1 MNTVTLTGTG
11 HSHGQEFI
19 KPGMK
24 IRLIVDT
31 GRAFV
36 PRRKLT
42 MDENREGNLSETEG
56 QIANM
61 SKLDFLLLLWEARIV
76 GQDCVEANS

>member
-36 PRRKLT
+36 PRRK
-42 MDENREGNLSETEG
+42 
-56 QIANM
+56 
-61 SKLDFLLLLWEARIV
+61 
-76 GQDCVEANS
+76 

>member
-1 MNTVTLTGTG
+1 MNTVTLTGTC
-11 HSHGQEFI
+11 HSHGQGFI

-36 PRRKLT
+36 PRRK
-42 MDENREGNLSETEG
+42 
-56 QIANM
+56 
-61 SKLDFLLLLWEARIV
+61 
-76 GQDCVEANS
+76 